1 MLATLRSEKCTYY
14 FFINFL
20 VNSDQWKLEAGKGYY
35 FTRNN
40 STLVAFNIGHK
51 AASEGVSMF
60 KIVGCHTDSPVLKLS
75 PVSKLND
82 RAGFQQLGVQLYGG
96 GLWHT
101 WFDRDLTLAGKIIV
115 QD

>member
-1 MLATLRSEKCTYY
+1 MLATLRSEKCKYNWDDD
-14 FFINFL
+14 IKM
-20 VNSDQWKLEAGKGYY
+20 VNSDQWKLEAGKGYF

-82 RAGFQQLGVQLYGG
+82 RAGF
-96 GLWHT
+96 
-101 WFDRDLTLAGKIIV
+101 
-115 QD
+115 